1 MSPPPVSVAP
11 SGKRLLMPCGFPNT
25 PPPSWLRCRYY
36 VYGVLG
42 NPHRVAFIKPLRGT
56 MIATFRSLVG
66 APAPTPPLYKCVT
79 FYQVRDNQI
88 SVAPALHSV
97 AVVAFSR
104 HGDRPRSCVCM
115 SVARS
120 LALAPCGVGMA
131 PVVAIHTPHRLQT
144 HSLCVPSWLLRAPSL
159 LRYVPP
165 LLRGG
170 SRPHTPAPGA

>member
-1 MSPPPVSVAP
+1 
-11 SGKRLLMPCGFPNT
+11 MPCGFPST
-25 PPPSWLRCRYY
+25 PSPSWLLCRYS
-36 VYGVLG
+36 VCGVLG

-79 FYQVRDNQI
+79 INQVRDNQI

-97 AVVAFSR
+97 AGYAFSR
-104 HGDRPRSCVCM
+104 YGARPRSCVCM
-115 SVARS
+115 SVGRS

-131 PVVAIHTPHRLQT
+131 PVVAIPTPHRLQT
-144 HSLCVPSWLLRAPSL
+144 HSLCVPSWLLRVPSP

-170 SRPHTPAPGA
+170 SRPRTPATSA